1 MPDTCK
7 HTREIS
13 AYHDGELPLDERARL
28 HAHVGRCPACALE
41 LQRLQAISRL
51 LMEGGSTQMPADAL
65 SRLHGNLPGTRDR
78 AIIRMA
84 RMLTAAAAA
93 VLVVCGA
100 WLWSGAGANGS
111 EEYPSWERAAAIVL
125 GGEAA
130 NEPQQIAQWIS
141 EDLLLEQDND

>member
-1 MPDTCK
+1 MSDICK

-13 AYHDGELPLDERARL
+13 AYHDGELPLEERARL
-28 HAHVGRCPACALE
+28 DAHISRCPACALE
-41 LQRLQAISRL
+41 LERLRSISRL
-51 LMEGGSTQMPADAL
+51 LMEHGSPEMPAIAL
-65 SRLHGNLPGTRDR
+65 NRLHAGLPGTRDS
-78 AIIRMA
+78 AIPRMA

-111 EEYPSWERAAAIVL
+111 DEFPSWERVAVTL
-125 GGEAA
+125 QVDPA

-141 EDLLLEQDND
+141 ENLLLEQDND